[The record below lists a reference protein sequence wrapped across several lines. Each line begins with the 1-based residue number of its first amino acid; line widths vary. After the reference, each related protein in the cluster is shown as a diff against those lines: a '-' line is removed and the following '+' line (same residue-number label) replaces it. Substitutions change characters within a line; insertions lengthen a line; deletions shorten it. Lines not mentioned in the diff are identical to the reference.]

1 MNIIHVESRLRFSF
15 EFLVQVSIGSYSIS
29 CAYSRR
35 VSIEVFNSIESSSQR
50 KASSEKTG
58 EVMKKSISKVI
69 KIREFS
75 ISAPSHFAL
84 ESLRSEEKLIK
95 PAKSFDEI
103 LRKLFQRETI
113 FQRNYFNETISSKLS
128 LRETISSKLF
138 HQDYFVETIS
148 HHKNAFA
155 TFHCPIGRSPAFE
168 AL

>member
-1 MNIIHVESRLRFSF
+1 MHIHVESRLRFSF

-50 KASSEKTG
+50 KPLLKTG